1 MLNNPSSESQP
12 RAPYTSSWQ
21 EEKLGTAGIGK
32 LRLPRQRRK
41 VGQGEL
47 DRTAPGLSASES
59 GPVGRGGE
67 REVLPRVKSVTP
79 AAGQTT
85 GEVWRKI
92 TRNMGGHMPSRGW
105 AGPGLGEKGGRSAVS
120 SQPPIYSGARSNFR
134 NPKRWADNRGGH
146 SQARHSSPSSLLSP
160 EGRDAWRKGIILL
173 PPTDRFTEQAK
184 EGTLEPTLLR
194 PLSREGALGEPG
206 STGSLPTSSLAGCGL
221 GPLNFRGPLSESHPQ
236 LGSRSLASPHAP
248 LGTVRQ
254 LRLAPDRARRNRLQG
269 PADFSNPSPPSVPNT
284 RAEPTCLPALVPL
297 EPSGRLNCCP
307 LPLSLPP
314 RPPTQSQRP
323 HCFSRPQPGPPR
335 PPPHAMS
342 RF

>member
-105 AGPGLGEKGGRSAVS
+105 AGPGLGEKGGGGQQSA
-120 SQPPIYSGARSNFR
+120 
-134 NPKRWADNRGGH
+134 
-146 SQARHSSPSSLLSP
+146 
-160 EGRDAWRKGIILL
+160 
-173 PPTDRFTEQAK
+173 
-184 EGTLEPTLLR
+184 
-194 PLSREGALGEPG
+194 
-206 STGSLPTSSLAGCGL
+206 
-221 GPLNFRGPLSESHPQ
+221 
-236 LGSRSLASPHAP
+236 
-248 LGTVRQ
+248 
-254 LRLAPDRARRNRLQG
+254 
-269 PADFSNPSPPSVPNT
+269 PSPPFT
-284 RAEPTCLPALVPL
+284 LVP
-297 EPSGRLNCCP
+297 EAISGTQRGGQTTVGGTARHATVPPHPSF
-307 LPLSLPP
+307 PP
-314 RPPTQSQRP
+314 KAGMPGGKGSSS
-323 HCFSRPQPGPPR
+323 CRPQTGSQNKR
-335 PPPHAMS
+335 RKELLS
-342 RF
+342 QLC